1 MPKKPSTANQK
12 MAQVQYKIRQNAAEM
27 QQSLKALGK
36 WESDMKKK
44 EKTLQHNPTKK
55 YTANGGKKRSTT
67 KTRHRTVPAVRGT
80 TGSTV
85 YASSTSTTTTAAT
98 PHPSLSKH
106 LKQSN
111 TSSPAP
117 AQTQYRSPAE
127 AARARKA
134 AAAASATSP
143 QTTDKNKALDSHT
156 YDKGY
161 KRWET
166 FDVDAEL
173 AKVDEE
179 EQPGGTTALP
189 RTTDAPRAPVARTKR
204 RVVNTAASVPTIS
217 REELYKQDGNK
228 HYKRG
233 EFQLAIKCYTR
244 CIASNPRNAVAY
256 SNRAQAHVK
265 LKNFLKAEEDC
276 TSGILINPQFV
287 KTWSRR
293 GTARNSLGR
302 HRKLVGLVG
311 VVGGGVDVVGG
322 GVGVVGGLLLFLG
335 TCAGK

>member
-1 MPKKPSTANQK
+1 
-12 MAQVQYKIRQNAAEM
+12 
-27 QQSLKALGK
+27 LKL
-36 WESDMKKK
+36 
-44 EKTLQHNPTKK
+44 
-55 YTANGGKKRSTT
+55 
-67 KTRHRTVPAVRGT
+67 
-80 TGSTV
+80 
-85 YASSTSTTTTAAT
+85 
-98 PHPSLSKH
+98 
-106 LKQSN
+106 SN
-111 TSSPAP
+111 TSTPAP
-117 AQTQYRSPAE
+117 AQTKYRSPAE

-302 HRKLVGLVG
+302 HRKLVG
-311 VVGGGVDVVGG
+311 VVGGWWVRVLMLLVMVLVV
-322 GVGVVGGLLLFLG
+322 LLFLG
-335 TCAGK
+335 SFSWYLRWKVELCWSSLPQWTTAHKKCSEPCHPHRSGVA